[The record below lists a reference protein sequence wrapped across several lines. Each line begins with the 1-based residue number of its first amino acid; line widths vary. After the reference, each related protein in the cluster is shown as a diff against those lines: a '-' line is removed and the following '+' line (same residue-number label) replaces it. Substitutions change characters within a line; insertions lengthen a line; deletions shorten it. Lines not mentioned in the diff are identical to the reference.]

1 MDELPTDDFLT
12 QEQYEKYLE
21 LYLLNKSNLNDTKNR
36 ICVNCQGGSVEVI
49 EDTKTL
55 LLNCNNEGC
64 YHFRLK
70 LPTYYLFDD
79 SVELIKNSD
88 KSKSIKDKNIKKL
101 QDKYDLINNTDQ
113 KKRDLEQHLS
123 DYKDLT
129 IDTTDPIQL
138 AQYNLELTNLRKE
151 IVKIL
156 SPLLFQDKHFDYLFL
171 DNINKPKPKPIFVP
185 GTSKP
190 SVISL

>member
-88 KSKSIKDKNIKKL
+88 KSKNIKDKNIKKL

-156 SPLLFQDKHFDYLFL
+156 SPLLFQDEQP
-171 DNINKPKPKPIFVP
+171 KPKPKPIFVP